1 MVKKKVKRKVKK
13 TLKGLGNPLVVAA
26 AAQKAQQIIV
36 KNKKPILIGVLG
48 IAAIIGGGA
57 IIKTIQRKKAQE
69 STEAGNAYA
78 VYSIINHKLPFT
90 MLDII
95 RKPQELIM
103 QLISPIQAVKSLY
116 NEVFDTQEKMYNE
129 LTKIK
134 PVSILDMQNAYHGLF
149 SRDMMEDLTQTI
161 GVEYYQKAMSAW
173 SVTDKK
179 ATMIRNNYTVDSNK
193 ITVID
198 PESKKEVT
206 YQSGWNAD
214 LENVYAVTN
223 SAAKIH
229 VVNLANG
236 KLILTPYQVKTN
248 RYLGKTQEFTSAT
261 AVIRGGTV
269 FFSSNNEKSVYL
281 YSGQQWLVAPVKN
294 LRFFANKS
302 EFSQYCTKNKTL
314 KAELR

>member
-1 MVKKKVKRKVKK
+1 MVKKKVKRKAKR

-26 AAQKAQQIIV
+26 AAQKTQQIIV

-78 VYSIINHKLPFT
+78 VYSIIKHKLPFT

-129 LTKIK
+129 LAKIK
-134 PVSILDMQNAYHGLF
+134 PVSILDMQNAYNGLF

-236 KLILTPYQVKTN
+236 KLILTPYQVKAN
-248 RYLGKTQEFTSAT
+248 RYLGKTQGYTVDT
-261 AVIRGGTV
+261 AVIRGGTI
-269 FFSSNNEKSVYL
+269 FFSSNNEKSIYL
-281 YSGQQWLVAPVKN
+281 FSGQQWLVAPVKN
-294 LRFFANKS
+294 LRFFAEKS
-302 EFSQYCTKNKTL
+302 EFSQYCTKHKTL

>member
-13 TLKGLGNPLVVAA
+13 NLKGLGNPLAVA
-26 AAQKAQQIIV
+26 KAGQIIIA
-36 KNKKPILIGVLG
+36 NRKPILIGVLG
-48 IAAIIGGGA
+48 LAAVIGGGA
-57 IIKTIQRKKAQE
+57 IIKSIQRNKAQQM
-69 STEAGNAYA
+69 SEAGNAYS
-78 VYSIINHKLPFT
+78 VHSVIKHKLPFT
-90 MLDII
+90 FIDIV
-95 RKPQELIM
+95 RKPQEIISELIS
-103 QLISPIQAVKSLY
+103 SPIQAVRSAINTAL
-116 NEVFDTQEKMYNE
+116 ETQEDIYKE
-129 LTKIK
+129 LIKIK
-134 PVSILDMQNAYHGLF
+134 PVNILEMQQAYHGLF
-149 SRDMMEDLTQTI
+149 GREMMEDLTQVI
-161 GVEYYQKAMSAW
+161 GVEYYQKVMSAW

-179 ATMIRNNYTVDSNK
+179 ASMRRNNYTVDSNK

-198 PESKKEVT
+198 PESNKEVT

-229 VVNLANG
+229 VVNLVNN
-236 KLILTPYQVKTN
+236 KLILTPYQVKGN
-248 RYLGKTQEFTSAT
+248 RYLGKTQGYTVAT
-261 AVIRGGTV
+261 VVIRGGTV

-294 LRFFANKS
+294 LKFFAEKS